1 MDNKSYQDHFFKKA
15 KSLGYRSRSA
25 FKLIELDQ
33 KFKFLKNRINLLD
46 LGSFPGGWCQVAKD
60 KVKNGKIIGLDK
72 KAVGKINGINMIKG
86 NFLEDKLRA
95 SIKSYFDSQID
106 VILSDMAADTT
117 GNKSLDCIRTNQ
129 LCLQVL
135 DFSKK
140 VLSKNGTVV
149 SKLFMGEDFEEIKKN
164 AKKNFKKIN
173 FFKPKSSR
181 DESRETYIHCAGL
194 YTL

>member
-25 FKLIELDQ
+25 FKLIELDN
-33 KFKFLKNRINLLD
+33 KFKFLKNHINLLD
-46 LGSFPGGWCQVAKD
+46 LGSYPGGWCQVAKEKIKD
-60 KVKNGKIIGLDK
+60 GKILGLDK
-72 KAVGKINGINMIKG
+72 KIVDKISGVDLVKG
-86 NFLEDKLRA
+86 DFLDQGFRA
-95 SIKSYFDSQID
+95 TISKHFDSEVD

-129 LCLQVL
+129 LCLEVL
-135 DFSKK
+135 EFSKK
-140 VLSKNGTVV
+140 ALSKKGTVV
-149 SKLFMGEDFEEIKKN
+149 SKLFMGEDFEEIKLK
-164 AKKNFKKIN
+164 AKKNFRKIN

-181 DESRETYIHCAGL
+181 KESRETYIHCLGL

>member
-15 KSLGYRSRSA
+15 KSQGYRSRSA
-25 FKLIELDQ
+25 FKLIQLNK

-46 LGSFPGGWCQVAKD
+46 LGSSPGGWCQVVKE

-72 KAVGKINGINMIKG
+72 QVVDEIKG
-86 NFLEDKLRA
+86 VNIIKGDFLDEKIRS
-95 SIKSYFDSQID
+95 SILSYFDSRID

-135 DFSKK
+135 EFSKK
-140 VLSKNGTVV
+140 VLGKNGTVV
-149 SKLFMGEDFEEIKKN
+149 SKLFMGEDFEEIKLN

-173 FFKPKSSR
+173 FFKPNSSR
-181 DESRETYIHCAGL
+181 GESRETYIHCLGL

>member
-15 KSLGYRSRSA
+15 KSQGYRSRSA
-25 FKLIELDQ
+25 FKLIELNK

-46 LGSFPGGWCQVAKD
+46 LGSSPGGWCQVAKE

-72 KAVGKINGINMIKG
+72 KAVDKIKGINFLKG
-86 NFLEDKLRA
+86 DFLDEKIRS
-95 SIKSYFDSQID
+95 SILSYFDSRID

-135 DFSKK
+135 EFSKK
-140 VLSKNGTVV
+140 VLGKNGAVI
-149 SKLFMGEDFEEIKKN
+149 SKLFMGEDFEEIKLN

-173 FFKPKSSR
+173 FFKPNSSR
-181 DESRETYIHCAGL
+181 GESRETYIHCLGL